1 MLQRED
7 AQKILK
13 EQQTTN
19 WQSLCLSAI
28 EAELP
33 IEFRAAAYA
42 VLGRDEHGKILPPQ
56 SFKSEDAQRHRAAV
70 ERGFRRL
77 AALTSKERRIV
88 FSALAPPV
96 AATLEAAWQLLGRVP
111 YQIGWQRR
119 AFRAPT
125 YESASYAVRTVW
137 LTHIIVHVACYR
149 DKDLSW
155 FAAWAPYLAP
165 YHTQPFGIL
174 FAAAI
179 NEGGDEGEAI
189 FNILVASARGE
200 HPLGKMGRHITTGLL
215 VAAREEGWHCIE
227 QLLLAAQREEG
238 LRQVIL
244 ETIDEA
250 HPQAFRRMLRLLLDH
265 DLIRFSAT
273 VRAADVWFGL
283 HWTMEDAQA
292 VRSAIHVVLP
302 LLDDQARRDELIE
315 HGNPQELYFAL
326 WAAAFTDAEE
336 AIAAAL
342 PVLGDAMPQ
351 RRFAAARLLSQLHLP
366 EAQAALFALLD
377 DADLRVTLCAFE
389 GIASTASTQGHSDL
403 FERLERLLGRIGNK
417 GKTINSGIWP
427 WLKVAAHPYTLL
439 HAMIECLGERNPRRL
454 IAYAPLMSER
464 DRVRLAKALAALPVW
479 DVEVRDVLYGLL
491 GERSR
496 WISSSTLELLAT
508 RPLDKA
514 SALALEQLLT
524 RKSAGLRRSILDL
537 LLKENDEAILTS
549 ARRLLTM
556 PQALQRLAGLD
567 LLNEL
572 VSEGRQIEQAVTLAG
587 IYRDS
592 REAVTPEEVALL
604 DTIFAASQTRE
615 TPTRENVLGLIS
627 PDQRSPRI
635 TPRRLVV
642 NIDTPAARACLRSLD
657 ALIEEHSTTPVIMKT
672 WRGSEEMLLGNVN
685 RYFPFPNAD
694 LTVEEDEHAH
704 LPLAKLW
711 LNWERERPAALRDD
725 GLELLRAGLLL
736 KKTRATATSII
747 TREDES
753 SAEGSILFQGMPA
766 LEDLLE
772 IENTDVSPVGM
783 HTKEGFAPAPEREKI
798 HLNHRELMVRL
809 FFWLIRRQGMSV
821 EALNF
826 LLDTAEAALARV
838 DVADLVRRESNQQL
852 PLWRRRGLRSKLSS
866 DGSLVLLRW
875 YRAWH
880 RHLWTPEQQRR
891 YWQLLHWLDEPA
903 PSLERNRPALDVLMD
918 AYRVGGAT
926 EADILDQLG
935 GPVTQA
941 YRYRAT
947 DLYTLSTRTPHPL
960 ILEYPIL
967 SRLVAVLRERIL
979 KIELA
984 RGELPT
990 AATSLALSLRYSGG
1004 AAVLIRLVAILAP
1017 TDLARGYTYDNE
1029 GKGVSLSHLLRVSY
1043 PGSEDTLEEFVREI
1057 REARLDMRR
1066 LVACAVFAPQWAYH
1080 IEYVLAWP
1088 HFADAVWWIY
1098 AHTKEGNNWC
1108 IDEEI
1113 RKVWQ
1118 AQVAERTSLTSEELL
1133 AGAVDVT
1140 WFWNSYHE
1148 LGSQRWESVYA
1159 AAKYASSG
1167 RGHGRARLYADAM
1180 IGRVSAPELC
1190 QRMAG
1195 KRSQDAVRALGLVP
1209 LPTDAK
1215 EREAEIAERYQA
1227 FQEFKRSGRKF
1238 RVQRRAS
1245 EETAVRIGL
1254 ENLARTAGFPDPL
1267 RLQWAMEARTAADLH
1282 DRALTVTDG
1291 DVHVTLKLDSS
1302 SAEPSL
1308 TIVRENGKVLK
1319 ALPARLKKHPDM
1331 IALAERKREVEQ
1343 QIARMRA
1350 ALEGAMC
1357 RGDRFAA
1364 SELIALLAHPV
1375 LSRLLQNLIFVRI
1388 VDEQAESDKVLGY
1401 PRLCENATG
1410 PRLFFCDYDGA
1421 LTSVDLTIADLRLAH
1436 PYDLLTNGMW
1446 YAWQH
1451 ECFKTSRTQPFK
1463 QIFRELYVCTK
1474 NETRIG
1480 DETISQRYSGH
1491 QVQPRQAFALL
1502 GQRGWVAHYE
1512 EGVRRT
1518 FYAEKLTSAVS
1529 FTQGIFTPTEVEG
1542 LAVEHVF
1549 FTRSGDDKPVPL
1561 ASVQPRVFSEVMRDL
1576 DLMVSVAHSGGVDP
1590 EVTASTVEMRASLV
1604 SETCMLLGLGNV
1616 TIKSAHALIEGT
1628 LGRYTVHLG
1637 SAVVHR
1643 QPGGALCI
1651 IPALG
1656 QHRGRIFLPFADNDP
1671 KSSEVVSKV
1680 ITLARDQDIKD
1691 PTILE
1696 QLLFK
1701 VQDGE

>member
-7 AQKILK
+7 AQKFLK

-19 WQSLCLSAI
+19 WQALCLSAI
-28 EAELP
+28 EVDLP
-33 IEFRAAAYA
+33 IELHAAAYA
-42 VLGRDEHGKILPPQ
+42 VLRRDEHGKILPPQ
-56 SFKSEDAQRHRAAV
+56 SFNSEDVQRHREAV
-70 ERGFRRL
+70 ERGFRHL
-77 AALTSKERRIV
+77 AALTSRERRIV
-88 FSALAPPV
+88 FTVLAPRI
-96 AATLEAAWQLLGRVP
+96 ATTLEAAWQLLGRMP

-119 AFRAPT
+119 AFRAPA
-125 YESASYAVRTVW
+125 YEAASYAARRAW

-155 FAAWAPYLAP
+155 FATWAPYLAA
-165 YHTQPFGIL
+165 YNTQPFGIL

-179 NEGGDEGEAI
+179 NDGGEEGDAL
-189 FNILVASARGE
+189 FNILVATARGE
-200 HPLGKMGRHITTGLL
+200 HPSGKMGRHITTGLL
-215 VAAREEGWHCIE
+215 VAAREDGWHCIE

-238 LRQVIL
+238 LRQVVL
-244 ETIDEA
+244 ETVDEA
-250 HPQAFRRMLRLLLDH
+250 HPQAFRRMLRLILEQ

-283 HWTMEDAQA
+283 HWTVEDAQA
-292 VRSAIHVVLP
+292 VRRALHTVLL
-302 LLDDQARRDELIE
+302 LLDDQVRRYEVIE

-326 WAAAFTDAEE
+326 WAAACTDAEE

-342 PVLGDAMPQ
+342 PVLGDAMPE
-351 RRFAAARLLSQLHLP
+351 RRFAAARLLGQVNLP
-366 EAQAALFALLD
+366 EAQAALLPLLD
-377 DADLRVTLCAFE
+377 DADLRVALCAFE
-389 GIASTASTQGHSDL
+389 SIASTASTQSHDDL

-427 WLKVAAHPYTLL
+427 WLEVAAHPYALL
-439 HAMIECLGERNPRRL
+439 HTMIECLGGRDPGRL
-454 IAYAPLMSER
+454 IPYVPLMSER
-464 DRVRLAKALAALPVW
+464 DRVCVAKALAALPVW
-479 DVEVRDVLYGLL
+479 DEEVRDVLYGLL

-508 RPLDKA
+508 RPLDEA
-514 SALALEQLLT
+514 STLALEQLLT
-524 RKSAGLRRSILDL
+524 RKSAGLRRGILDL
-537 LLKENDEAILTS
+537 LLKGNDEAVLTS

-556 PQALQRLAGLD
+556 SQAQQRLAGLD
-567 LLNEL
+567 LLNGL
-572 VSEGRQIEQAVTLAG
+572 VSDGRRVEQAILLADS
-587 IYRDS
+587 YRDS
-592 REAVTPEEVALL
+592 CEAAATEEVALL
-604 DTIFAASQTRE
+604 DAIFVASQARE

-642 NIDTPAARACLRSLD
+642 NIDTPAARVCLCSID

-672 WRGSEEMLLGNVN
+672 WRGSEEMLLSNVN
-685 RYFPFPNAD
+685 RYFPLPDAD
-694 LTVEEDEHAH
+694 LTVEEDERAR

-711 LNWERERPAALRDD
+711 LNWERERPAALRDGD

-747 TREDES
+747 TREVES
-753 SAEGSILFQGMPA
+753 SAEGSILFGGMSA
-766 LEDLLE
+766 FDGLLE
-772 IENTDVSPVGM
+772 IENTDASAVDM
-783 HTKEGFAPAPEREKI
+783 YTKEGVPPAPEREKI
-798 HLNHRELMVRL
+798 RLQHRELMGRL
-809 FFWLIRRQGMSV
+809 FLWLIRRQGMSV

-838 DVADLVRRESNQQL
+838 DVADLVRRESDQQR
-852 PLWRRRGLRSKLSS
+852 PLWRRRGLRSNLSG

-880 RHLWTPEQQRR
+880 RHQWTPEQHKR

-903 PSLERNRPALDVLMD
+903 PGLEHDRPALDVLMD
-918 AYRVGGAT
+918 AYRVGGAN
-926 EADILDQLG
+926 EADVLDQLG
-935 GPVTQA
+935 GPVAQD

-947 DLYTLSTRTPHPL
+947 DLYTLSTRAPHPL
-960 ILEYPIL
+960 MLEHPIL
-967 SRLVAVLRERIL
+967 GRLVAVLRERIL
-979 KIELA
+979 RIELA

-1004 AAVLIRLVAILAP
+1004 TAVFTRLVAMLAP
-1017 TDLARGYTYDNE
+1017 TDLARGYTHDNE
-1029 GKGVSLSHLLRVSY
+1029 SKRDSLSHLLLVSY
-1043 PGSEDTLEEFVREI
+1043 PASEDTLEEFAREV

-1080 IEYVLAWP
+1080 VEYVLAWP

-1098 AHTKEGNNWC
+1098 AHTKDNNWRV
-1108 IDEEI
+1108 DEEV

-1118 AQVAERTSLTSEELL
+1118 AQVAERTPLTSEELL

-1148 LGSQRWESVYA
+1148 LGSEHWESVYA

-1180 IGRVSAPELC
+1180 IGKVSAQELC
-1190 QRMAG
+1190 QHMVG

-1209 LPTDAK
+1209 LSTDTK
-1215 EREAEIAERYQA
+1215 EREAEIAERYRA

-1238 RVQRRAS
+1238 GAQRRVS
-1245 EETAVRIGL
+1245 EETAVYVGL
-1254 ENLARTAGFPDPL
+1254 ENLSRTAGFPDPL
-1267 RLQWAMEARTAADLH
+1267 RLQWTMEARTAVDLR
-1282 DRALTVTDG
+1282 DGTMTVTDG
-1291 DVHVTLKLDSS
+1291 DVHVTLKLDNN

-1308 TIVRENGKVLK
+1308 TIVREHGKVLK
-1319 ALPARLKKHPDM
+1319 ALPARLKKHPDI
-1331 IALAERKREVEQ
+1331 IALTERKREVEQ

-1350 ALEGAMC
+1350 TLEEAMC
-1357 RGDRFAA
+1357 RGDHFTAG
-1364 SELIALLAHPV
+1364 ELITLLAHPV
-1375 LSRLLQNLIFVRI
+1375 LSRLLQNLIFVRV
-1388 VDEQAESDKVLGY
+1388 VDERVESGKVLGY
-1401 PRLCENATG
+1401 PRLRENATG

-1421 LTSVDLTIADLRLAH
+1421 MTSVDLAIADLRVAH
-1436 PYDLLTNGMW
+1436 PYDLLMNGTW
-1446 YAWQH
+1446 HAWQH
-1451 ECFKTSRTQPFK
+1451 ECFKASHTQPFK

-1474 NETRIG
+1474 NETRNG

-1491 QVQPRQAFALL
+1491 QVQPRQALALL
-1502 GQRGWVAHYE
+1502 GQRGWVAGYE

-1518 FYAEKLTSAVS
+1518 FHAEKLTAAVS
-1529 FTQGIFTPTEVEG
+1529 FAQGIFTPAEVEG
-1542 LAVEHVF
+1542 LSVEHVF

-1561 ASVQPRVFSEVMRDL
+1561 ASVPPCVFSEVMRDL

-1590 EVTASTVEMRASLV
+1590 EATASTVEMRASLV
-1604 SETCMLLGLGNV
+1604 SETCMLLGLDNV

-1651 IPALG
+1651 IPVHG

-1671 KSSEVVSKV
+1671 KTSEVVSKV

-1691 PTILE
+1691 PSILE
-1696 QLLFK
+1696 QLF
-1701 VQDGE
+1701 QAY